1 MQKMQRE
8 ISDRAF
14 LGKTVSPLE
23 NAGISDA
30 IHRAA
35 SNYKE
40 AKNKVRKIR
49 ELINTGNY
57 DADIARYIP
66 EISRNAR

>member
-14 LGKTVSPLE
+14 LRKTVSLLQ

-49 ELINTGNY
+49 
-57 DADIARYIP
+57 
-66 EISRNAR
+66 